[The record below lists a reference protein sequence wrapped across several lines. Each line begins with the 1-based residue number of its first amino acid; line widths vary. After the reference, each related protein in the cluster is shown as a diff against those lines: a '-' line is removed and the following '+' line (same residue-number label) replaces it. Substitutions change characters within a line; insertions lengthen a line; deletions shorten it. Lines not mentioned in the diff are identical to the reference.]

1 MRLLYWFLK
10 RYGIWKTSFVLTAA
24 SIALSVAITNAL
36 NLYTDGRLAVE
47 GTLIAIIVPGIL
59 APLFSVTQLRLM
71 AHLDRAREEL
81 QHLSITDELTQAFNR
96 RHFMQLA
103 QQEFARAG
111 RYGSVFSVIIFDI
124 DDFKLVNDR
133 YGHTAGDAVLRLVAE
148 FCRQTIRQMDVF
160 ARYGGEEFVLL
171 LPHTDETRALEV
183 ADRIRAGIAST
194 HVAWQTAFIRVT
206 VSVGVATHSTRVPD
220 FDALLVSADRALYQ
234 AKDEGKNRVVVV
246 ASERASS
253 APAAGELAALSG
265 APVTIDIN

>member
-10 RYGIWKTSFVLTAA
+10 RYGIWKTSFVLTLT
-24 SIALSVAITNAL
+24 SIALSVIITNAL
-36 NLYTDGRLAVE
+36 NLFTDGRLAVE
-47 GTLIAIIVPGIL
+47 GTLIAIIVPGIV

-71 AHLDRAREEL
+71 AQLDRTRDEL
-81 QHLSITDELTQAFNR
+81 QYLSITDELTQSFNR

-111 RYGSVFSVIIFDI
+111 RYASVFSVIIFDI
-124 DDFKLVNDR
+124 DDFKQVNDHF
-133 YGHTAGDAVLRLVAE
+133 GHAAGDAVLRVVAE

-194 HVAWQTAFIRVT
+194 HAAWQQAFIRVT
-206 VSVGVATHSTRVPD
+206 VSVGVATYSMSVPD

-234 AKDEGKNRVVVV
+234 AKNGGKNRVVVV
-246 ASERASS
+246 ANARTAAAPPLPLISIDTRS
-253 APAAGELAALSG
+253 A
-265 APVTIDIN
+265 